1 MFLSRC
7 FEEARSVRRVLYA
20 VAGVVSIFS
29 ICGVSRAA
37 TLCVE
42 THGHGNCYAT
52 ISDAVAHASAGDT
65 VNVGSGVYAE
75 DVHITQPISL
85 VGDNRENTIILA
97 QGKSNGIYI
106 DGLNNPG
113 LSHVTVMNFT
123 VKAANFEG
131 ILAQNAS
138 YVTLYNNIVQEN
150 DQSLQIANGA
160 CPGLPA
166 FETNEGDDCGEGVHL
181 IGVDHS
187 IISHNLIQQNAGGIL
202 TSDETASS
210 HDNAITGN
218 QVLNNAYD
226 CGITIASHAPYVLPG
241 APPRLSFG
249 IYHITVSENESRHN
263 GYGSPGGGA
272 GVGIF
277 AAAPGM
283 VATLNSVVGN
293 RLIDNALPGVSI
305 HTHVFLTFPNHPP
318 NPNANDN
325 VITGNYISGN
335 AADGDVGTTGTTG
348 ISVLGVTPV
357 TGLVIANNVIENE
370 QVDLG
375 VNSASVIDAHLNL
388 FAGKGIGVE
397 ELSAGGSVNATENWW
412 GCPKGPRANG
422 CATVVGNVV
431 FTPWLTTPPLVQDQQ

>member
-1 MFLSRC
+1 MF
-7 FEEARSVRRVLYA
+7 SVRCLEGLPERGLSFAMAGLA
-20 VAGVVSIFS
+20 VVCFAGNVSA
-29 ICGVSRAA
+29 AA
-37 TLCVE
+37 TLCVD
-42 THGHGNCYAT
+42 THGHGGCYTT
-52 ISDAVAHASAGDT
+52 ISAAVANAGAGDT

-75 DVHITQPISL
+75 DVHISKPVTL
-85 VGDNRENTIILA
+85 VGDDRENTVILA

-106 DGLNNPG
+106 DGLHNPG
-113 LSHVTVMNFT
+113 LAHVTVMNFT

-131 ILAQNAS
+131 ILVQNAS
-138 YVTLYNNIVQEN
+138 YVTLYNNIVREN

-166 FETNEGDDCGEGVHL
+166 FETNEGDDCGEGIHL
-181 IGVDHS
+181 MGVDHS
-187 IISHNLIQQNAGGIL
+187 VVSNSTVERNAGGIL
-202 TSDETASS
+202 ISDETATN

-218 QVLNNAYD
+218 LVQNNPYD
-226 CGITIASHAPYVLPG
+226 CGITMASHAAYVLSG
-241 APPRLSFG
+241 TAPLAFG
-249 IYHITVSENESRHN
+249 IYHNTVAGNESRHN
-263 GYGSPGGGA
+263 GYGSEGGGA

-277 AAAPGM
+277 APAPGNVNVM
-283 VATLNSVVGN
+283 NSVVGN
-293 RLIDNALPGVSI
+293 RLIDNALPGVAI
-305 HTHVFLTFPNHPP
+305 HTHVNLTFPNHPP

-370 QVDLG
+370 QVDVG
-375 VNSASVIDAHLNL
+375 VNSASPLDVHLNV

-412 GCPKGPRANG
+412 GCAKGPSAHG

-431 FTPWLTTPPLVQDQQ
+431 YTPWLTTPPHEQDHD